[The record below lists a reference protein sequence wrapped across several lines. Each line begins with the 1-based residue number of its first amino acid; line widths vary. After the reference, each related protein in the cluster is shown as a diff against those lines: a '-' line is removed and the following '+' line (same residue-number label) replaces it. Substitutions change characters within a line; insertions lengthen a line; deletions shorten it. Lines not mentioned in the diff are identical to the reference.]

1 MQIYDEFTLLYRF
14 YFIAL
19 PRRCLHRSLG
29 NFLSLHSIV
38 QLSCPKQPASE
49 CKHIHCSS
57 KMQIRPVKLWRSV
70 KMLDVHLLRLKSH
83 EISSSHRV
91 TCCFEQANR
100 AAASPHE
107 RSLHLSSRT
116 PWPSIHNPALIIDL
130 TLLMRSH
137 RRSEVEI
144 KNNFRCFSPRESK
157 INESKWRR
165 NFTKVQCLNN
175 CLQSFWRNKT
185 LVTQWETSSLG
196 PCLPQPQTDGR
207 KIYLTYVTNF
217 VALCCALKCISS

>member
-1 MQIYDEFTLLYRF
+1 MFTF
-14 YFIAL
+14 W
-19 PRRCLHRSLG
+19 
-29 NFLSLHSIV
+29 
-38 QLSCPKQPASE
+38 
-49 CKHIHCSS
+49 SS
-57 KMQIRPVKLWRSV
+57 KVTKFRR
-70 KMLDVHLLRLKSH
+70 
-83 EISSSHRV
+83 HRV

-100 AAASPHE
+100 AVVSPHE
-107 RSLHLSSRT
+107 CKSHLSTRNPQS
-116 PWPSIHNPALIIDL
+116 SIHNPTLIIDP

-137 RRSEVEI
+137 RRSEI

-157 INESKWRR
+157 INEFKWRR

-196 PCLPQPQTDGR
+196 LCLQQPQTDGR